1 MFSCLLQLPF
11 LLWTNLTA
19 KATNSIAKATNSIA
33 KATNSI
39 ANGTNSSIVFEK
51 LASLKTGK
59 APGPDGWPAEVF
71 KQCADQLCVPLS
83 ILLNKSLESSVL
95 PDDWKIGYITPI
107 YKKGNK
113 TKVDNYR
120 PVCLTSIVIKIFES
134 IIKDTLSNY
143 LSDNNLLSPNQHG
156 FVPRRSCCTQL
167 LHALNDWTL
176 SLDERLSTDVVY
188 FDFSKAFDSVPHTR
202 LLLKLQAY
210 GINGQLLSWFKS
222 FLTGRRQCVKINDVL
237 SSWVQVSSGV
247 PQGSILGPLLFS
259 LYVNELPSLVSSQL
273 LMFADDIK
281 LYRTIRSSEDCL
293 VLQNDINILLDWSK
307 RWLLSFNIL
316 KCKVLHIGNAPY
328 TGNYTIAGIQL
339 ELLDNIRDLGI
350 QIDSKLKFHIH
361 TDMVVK
367 KAYRILGL
375 ICKSFECKDSDV
387 MVKLY
392 KTLVRPI
399 VEYNNVIWG
408 PSYTLD
414 NQKLERMQR
423 KATRMIPSINHLSY
437 YDRLRHLNMPS
448 LQHRR

>member
-1 MFSCLLQLPF
+1 MCSWNNVSL
-11 LLWTNLTA
+11 
-19 KATNSIAKATNSIA
+19 
-33 KATNSI
+33 
-39 ANGTNSSIVFEK
+39 SSITIDPSIVVEK

-83 ILLNKSLESSVL
+83 ILFNKSLESSVL

-176 SLDERLSTDVVY
+176 SLDECLSTDVVY

-222 FLTGRRQCVKINDVL
+222 FLMGRRQCVKINGVL
-237 SSWVQVSSGV
+237 SSWIQVSSGV

-316 KCKVLHIGNAPY
+316 KWMYRHKPLSLKCK
-328 TGNYTIAGIQL
+328 
-339 ELLDNIRDLGI
+339 
-350 QIDSKLKFHIH
+350 
-361 TDMVVK
+361 
-367 KAYRILGL
+367 
-375 ICKSFECKDSDV
+375 
-387 MVKLY
+387 Y
-392 KTLVRPI
+392 KYKYK
-399 VEYNNVIWG
+399 YNN
-408 PSYTLD
+408 Y
-414 NQKLERMQR
+414 QR
-423 KATRMIPSINHLSY
+423 K
-437 YDRLRHLNMPS
+437 S
-448 LQHRR
+448 LQ

>member
-1 MFSCLLQLPF
+1 M
-11 LLWTNLTA
+11 
-19 KATNSIAKATNSIA
+19 
-33 KATNSI
+33 
-39 ANGTNSSIVFEK
+39 
-51 LASLKTGK
+51 
-59 APGPDGWPAEVF
+59 
-71 KQCADQLCVPLS
+71 
-83 ILLNKSLESSVL
+83 
-95 PDDWKIGYITPI
+95 Y
-107 YKKGNK
+107 Y
-113 TKVDNYR
+113 
-120 PVCLTSIVIKIFES
+120 
-134 IIKDTLSNY
+134 
-143 LSDNNLLSPNQHG
+143 
-156 FVPRRSCCTQL
+156 
-167 LHALNDWTL
+167 
-176 SLDERLSTDVVY
+176 
-188 FDFSKAFDSVPHTR
+188 
-202 LLLKLQAY
+202 
-210 GINGQLLSWFKS
+210 
-222 FLTGRRQCVKINDVL
+222 NDVL
-237 SSWVQVSSGV
+237 SSWVQFSSGV

-414 NQKLERMQR
+414 NQKLERIQ
-423 KATRMIPSINHLSY
+423 
-437 YDRLRHLNMPS
+437 
-448 LQHRR
+448 